1 MLRCGALTLRGAQNE
16 RELEAKGWPLMTKL
30 SEMMENRS
38 EAPPVERGNGEE
50 FVETMP
56 MSPNFEVV
64 PDDVPAARRP
74 VEVSEAAR
82 KASSDK
88 LDRVMIAEF
97 VTRLQRNTGQLGGGL
112 TRGKSRVKHTVSRPP
127 GGWSLLV
134 KPLGFGQNTQWA
146 ASGAPPEATPFVAL
160 PTGERRELT
169 ADEKDMVD
177 SQRVK
182 PRRKFS

>member
-1 MLRCGALTLRGAQNE
+1 
-16 RELEAKGWPLMTKL
+16 MTKL
-30 SEMMENRS
+30 SETMETRS

-56 MSPNFEVV
+56 MRPNFEVV
-64 PDDVPAARRP
+64 PDDVPAAMMP

-88 LDRVMIAEF
+88 LDRVMIGEF
-97 VTRLQRNTGQLGGGL
+97 VARLRRNTGEVGGGM
-112 TRGKSRVKHTVSRPP
+112 TRGKARMRQPRPA

-134 KPLGFGQNTQWA
+134 KPLGFGLNTEWVA
-146 ASGAPPEATPFVAL
+146 KNSPPEAAPFVAL
-160 PTGERRELT
+160 PSGQRRELT
-169 ADEKDMVD
+169 ADEKDMVA

>member
-1 MLRCGALTLRGAQNE
+1 
-16 RELEAKGWPLMTKL
+16 MTKL
-30 SEMMENRS
+30 SEAMENRS

-56 MSPNFEVV
+56 LRPNFEVV
-64 PDDVPAARRP
+64 PDDVPAAMMP

-88 LDRVMIAEF
+88 LDRVMIGEF
-97 VTRLQRNTGQLGGGL
+97 VARLRRNTGDVGATLL
-112 TRGKSRVKHTVSRPP
+112 RGKSRVRHALPRPA
-127 GGWSLLV
+127 GGWPLLV
-134 KPLGFGQNTQWA
+134 KPLGFGQNTEWVA
-146 ASGAPPEATPFVAL
+146 RGAPPEATPFVAL
-160 PTGERRELT
+160 PSGERRELT
-169 ADEKDMVD
+169 ADEKDMVA